1 MHYGTKDMLDKHLY
15 ILNNQPTPYDS
26 YSYGQRYN
34 VDLLTAFEE
43 SVIYWLWKNKKKKIQ
58 IT

>member
-43 SVIYWLWKNKKKKIQ
+43 SVIYWL
-58 IT
+58 